1 MSNTWKDSRDLRSSK
16 FDRERA
22 KAERKL
28 VKQQRKLARA
38 SQSDN
43 DDNTFD
49 VMSTVDPSW
58 AD

>member
-1 MSNTWKDSRDLRSSK
+1 VSKTWKDSRDLRSNK
-16 FDRERA
+16 FDRDRA
-22 KAERKL
+22 KAQKKL

-38 SQSDN
+38 AQGDN
-43 DDNTFD
+43 DGNTFD

>member
-1 MSNTWKDSRDLRSSK
+1 MSKTWKDSRDLRSNK
-16 FDRERA
+16 FDRDRA
-22 KAERKL
+22 KAQKKL

-38 SQSDN
+38 AQSDN
-43 DDNTFD
+43 YDNTFD